1 MWKEKDMAMD
11 LLDAHRVSPFENTS
25 PSIQRRAAVLAGL
38 LACMPALGWAQA
50 PQWPTKPVKIV
61 VPFAPGGNTDSIA
74 RIMAERLTQSL
85 GQSVVVDNKVGAG
98 GGIAAEFVAKA
109 APDGYTL
116 LMAAMPVMAILPA
129 ISKTNYDPVRDFV
142 PISNVGSN
150 PFVMGVHKSVAAN
163 NVQELVALARKNP
176 GKYNYASGGSGS
188 VSHLSAAL
196 FVNRAQIDMTHVSY
210 KGGAP
215 AVTDLLAGN
224 VQMYFG
230 NFSELVPHLAGG
242 NIRLIG
248 VSSEKRSSQLPQVAT
263 IAESGFA
270 GFRTVTWNGLMA
282 PAGTPP
288 AVVQRV
294 ADAVKEALAA
304 EGMAARLQ
312 QIGVDAI
319 GSTPRELADT
329 LRADMAI
336 WSEAA
341 KAAKLK
347 ME

>member
-1 MWKEKDMAMD
+1 MKISQVHSANHSLKQT
-11 LLDAHRVSPFENTS
+11 LSPW
-25 PSIQRRAAVLAGL
+25 RRASLIWGL
-38 LACMPALGWAQA
+38 CALLPGMAFAQA
-50 PQWPTKPVKIV
+50 PTWPIKPIKIV
-61 VPFAPGGNTDSIA
+61 VPFATGGNTDSIA
-74 RIMAERLTQSL
+74 RIMSERLTAIL
-85 GQSVVVDNKVGAG
+85 GQSVVVENKVGAG

-129 ISKTNYDPVRDFV
+129 INKTNYDPQRDFV

-150 PFVMGVHKSVAAN
+150 PFVMGVHKSVPAN

-196 FVNRAQIDMTHVSY
+196 FVNRAQIDMTHISY

-215 AVTDLLAGN
+215 AVIDLLAGN

-230 NFSELVPHLAGG
+230 NFSELAPHVAGG

-263 IAESGFA
+263 IAESGFT

-282 PAGTPP
+282 PAGTPA

-294 ADAVKEALAA
+294 ADAVKEALAS
-304 EGMAARLQ
+304 EGMTARLQ

-319 GSTPRELADT
+319 GSTPRELAET
-329 LRADMAI
+329 LRSDIAI

>member
-1 MWKEKDMAMD
+1 MKFFD
-11 LLDAHRVSPFENTS
+11 HQPVSPAETLA
-25 PSIQRRAAVLAGL
+25 PSTWRRAGLLVGL
-38 LACMPALGWAQA
+38 LACLPGVALAQA
-50 PQWPTKPVKIV
+50 PAWPTKPVKIV

-85 GQSVVVDNKVGAG
+85 GQSVLVENKVGAG

-109 APDGYTL
+109 TPDGYTL

-129 ISKTNYDPVRDFV
+129 ISKTSYDPVRDFV

-150 PFVMGVHKSVAAN
+150 PFVMGVHKSVPAN
-163 NVQELVALARKNP
+163 NVQELVALVRKNP

-230 NFSELVPHLAGG
+230 NFSELVPHMAGG

-282 PAGTPP
+282 PVGTP
-288 AVVQRV
+288 ATVVQRI
-294 ADAVKEALAA
+294 ADAVKETLAA
-304 EGMAARLQ
+304 EGMTARLQ

-319 GSTPRELADT
+319 GSTPREFGDT
-329 LRADMAI
+329 LRADIAI

>member
-1 MWKEKDMAMD
+1 MKFFDTHPVNLSLQLAP
-11 LLDAHRVSPFENTS
+11 LQR
-25 PSIQRRAAVLAGL
+25 RRAALLMGL
-38 LACMPALGWAQA
+38 LACLPGIALSQA
-50 PQWPTKPVKIV
+50 TTWPTKPIKIV

-74 RIMAERLTQSL
+74 RIIAERLTQTL
-85 GQSVVVDNKVGAG
+85 GQSVLVENKVGAG

-129 ISKTNYDPVRDFV
+129 INKTNYDPLRDFV

-150 PFVMGVHKSVAAN
+150 PFVMGVHKSVPAN
-163 NVQELVALARKNP
+163 NVQELVALARKSP
-176 GKYNYASGGSGS
+176 GKYNFASGGAGS

-196 FVNRAQIDMTHVSY
+196 FVNRAQIDMTHISY

-230 NFSELVPHLAGG
+230 NFSELVPHMAGG

-282 PAGTPP
+282 PVGTP
-288 AVVQRV
+288 ATMVQRI

-304 EGMAARLQ
+304 EGMTARLQ

-319 GSTPRELADT
+319 GSTPREFGDT
-329 LRADMAI
+329 LRADIAI
-336 WSEAA
+336 GSEAA
-341 KAAKLK
+341 KAATLK

>member
-1 MWKEKDMAMD
+1 MA
-11 LLDAHRVSPFENTS
+11 H
-25 PSIQRRAAVLAGL
+25 I
-38 LACMPALGWAQA
+38 
-50 PQWPTKPVKIV
+50 
-61 VPFAPGGNTDSIA
+61 
-74 RIMAERLTQSL
+74 
-85 GQSVVVDNKVGAG
+85 
-98 GGIAAEFVAKA
+98 
-109 APDGYTL
+109 
-116 LMAAMPVMAILPA
+116 
-129 ISKTNYDPVRDFV
+129 
-142 PISNVGSN
+142 
-150 PFVMGVHKSVAAN
+150 
-163 NVQELVALARKNP
+163 
-176 GKYNYASGGSGS
+176 
-188 VSHLSAAL
+188 
-196 FVNRAQIDMTHVSY
+196 SY

-215 AVTDLLAGN
+215 AVTDLLSGN

-248 VSSEKRSSQLPQVAT
+248 VSSDKRSSQLPQVAT
-263 IAESGFA
+263 IAESGFP

-282 PAGTPP
+282 PAGTPS

-304 EGMAARLQ
+304 DGMAARMQ

-329 LRADMAI
+329 LRADIAM

>member
-1 MWKEKDMAMD
+1 MKFFDNQP
-11 LLDAHRVSPFENTS
+11 VSPSETQA
-25 PSIQRRAAVLAGL
+25 PSTWRRAGLLVGL
-38 LACMPALGWAQA
+38 LACLPGVALAQA
-50 PQWPTKPVKIV
+50 PAWPTKPVKIV

-85 GQSVVVDNKVGAG
+85 GQSVLVENKVGAG

-109 APDGYTL
+109 TPDGYTL

-129 ISKTNYDPVRDFV
+129 ISKTSYDPVRDFV

-150 PFVMGVHKSVAAN
+150 PFVMGVHKSVPAN
-163 NVQELVALARKNP
+163 NVQELVALARKSP
-176 GKYNYASGGSGS
+176 GKYNFASGGAGS

-196 FVNRAQIDMTHVSY
+196 FVNRAQIDMTHISY

-230 NFSELVPHLAGG
+230 NFSELVPHMAGG

-282 PAGTPP
+282 PVGTP
-288 AVVQRV
+288 ATVVQRI
-294 ADAVKEALAA
+294 ADAVKETLAA
-304 EGMAARLQ
+304 EGMTARLQ

-319 GSTPRELADT
+319 GSTPREFGDT
-329 LRADMAI
+329 LRADIAI

>member
-1 MWKEKDMAMD
+1 MKFF
-11 LLDAHRVSPFENTS
+11 DAYSRS
-25 PSIQRRAAVLAGL
+25 PSLHSLSLPRRRIGL
-38 LACMPALGWAQA
+38 LAALIACLPSLVMAQA
-50 PQWPTKPVKIV
+50 SPWPAKPIKIV

-74 RIMAERLTQSL
+74 RITAERLTQIL
-85 GQSVVVDNKVGAG
+85 GQTVVVENKVGAG

-129 ISKTNYDPVRDFV
+129 INKTNYDPVRDFV

-150 PFVMGVHKSVAAN
+150 PFVMGVHKSVPAN

-196 FVNRAQIDMTHVSY
+196 FVNRAQIDMTHISY

-230 NFSELVPHLAGG
+230 NFSELAPHVAGG

-263 IAESGFA
+263 IAESGFP

-282 PAGTPP
+282 PAGTPA

-294 ADAVKEALAA
+294 ADAVKEALAT
-304 EGMAARLQ
+304 EGTTARLQ
-312 QIGVDAI
+312 QIGVDSI

-329 LRADMAI
+329 LRTDIAI